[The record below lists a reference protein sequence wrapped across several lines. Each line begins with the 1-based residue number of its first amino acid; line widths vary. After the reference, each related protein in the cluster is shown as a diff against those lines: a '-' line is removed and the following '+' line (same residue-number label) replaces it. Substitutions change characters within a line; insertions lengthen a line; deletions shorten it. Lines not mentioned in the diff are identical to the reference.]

1 MLWKFRKKE
10 RRYNGFLLRLITPYE
25 NVIMNYSIP
34 FSSKRHKSAF
44 KSAQYWHF
52 RVNMLYNAY
61 VGPCFAWN
69 HNTEAPGHSWCSTI
83 KIPHC
88 LKVHMPK
95 VVTPLLASFCLH
107 KNWIFISWTWN
118 NEQTNKI
125 WSLLIFL
132 SLDKLTLISFR
143 TFKIIKIIYSR
154 KQVTQDAYRMST
166 A

>member
-52 RVNMLYNAY
+52 RVNMLYKAY
-61 VGPCFAWN
+61 LGPCFAWN
-69 HNTEAPGHSWCSTI
+69 HNTEAPGYSWCNTI

-95 VVTPLLASFCLH
+95 VVTPFTRRNATIP
-107 KNWIFISWTWN
+107 W
-118 NEQTNKI
+118 
-125 WSLLIFL
+125 
-132 SLDKLTLISFR
+132 KLKGAIQSPFSHHSVDWMAGFSDHSVTIQCHSVAYWQVVVSIR
-143 TFKIIKIIYSR
+143 IEYS
-154 KQVTQDAYRMST
+154 
-166 A
+166 